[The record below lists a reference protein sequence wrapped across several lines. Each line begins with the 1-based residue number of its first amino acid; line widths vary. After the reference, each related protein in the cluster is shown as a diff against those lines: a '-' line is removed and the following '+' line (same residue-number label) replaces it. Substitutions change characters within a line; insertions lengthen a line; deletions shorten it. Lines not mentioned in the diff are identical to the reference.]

1 MEAPKNSPP
10 KICTFYKEGKCRFGS
25 ECHNLRQG
33 PVLTK
38 SSTTVAKNLKK
49 TLSNEDN
56 ENVVDEE
63 ELTELQYQPE
73 SSEILV
79 LKRFQA

>member
-1 MEAPKNSPP
+1 ML
-10 KICTFYKEGKCRFGS
+10 KINFKHIIF
-25 ECHNLRQG
+25 
-33 PVLTK
+33 
-38 SSTTVAKNLKK
+38 SSDVERRLV
-49 TLSNEDN
+49 EDN